1 MKARFPYKYVGK
13 VYFGEIFRPVAKI
26 SFKSP
31 SSELE
36 ATVWLIVDS
45 GADFTILP
53 KYLALDLGISLEH
66 DCISD
71 ITKGIGGFQK
81 IFLLKNPIEI
91 KIGKV
96 SKKVPIAFFDSN
108 ELPALMG
115 RLGFM
120 ERFNVEFTRSLSVIF
135 KE

>member
-53 KYLALDLGISLEH
+53 KYLAFDLGISLEN
-66 DCISD
+66 DCIPD
-71 ITKGIGGFQK
+71 TTKGIGGTQK
-81 IFLLKNPIEI
+81 IFLLKNTIEI
-91 KIGKV
+91 RIGKIF
-96 SKKVPIAFFDSN
+96 KKVPIAFFDSN